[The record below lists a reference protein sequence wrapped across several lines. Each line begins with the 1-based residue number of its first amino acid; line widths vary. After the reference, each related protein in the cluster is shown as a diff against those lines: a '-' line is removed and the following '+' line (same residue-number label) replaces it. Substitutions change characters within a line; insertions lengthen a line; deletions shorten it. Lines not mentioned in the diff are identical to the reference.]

1 MVKSSS
7 AVQDIGIITHAVLTS
22 FSPLHTN
29 CFFSSFLWLFL
40 FYFLFVVR
48 VLAQDY
54 EVLHD
59 LCLAQVLLSREL
71 GTLALS
77 NEYRRVVS
85 LETGDLLGLAGLTDS
100 VDSIANSDLGLH
112 GLQVFVQLKV
122 KVWLVEK

>member
-1 MVKSSS
+1 MFKFSS

-77 NEYRRVVS
+77 NEHRRVVS

-112 GLQVFVQLKV
+112 WLQVFVQLEL
-122 KVWLVEK
+122 KVWLVGM